1 MKRLRS
7 ALSPRRKQPPPATQ
21 AMDTFQ
27 IPRTAFIWLLVSV
40 IVVILPHVMHL
51 PLWLIAICG
60 LCIAG
65 RVLIWQGRLSQPGNR
80 LKRFM
85 VLLMAVFIVVQFG
98 RNVFSTD
105 ATVGVLLVGIT
116 LKLLEMH
123 RRRDVL
129 TVLYLCYFTLVAEFI
144 YSQAIPVA
152 MYSVLAAAVITS
164 ALISL
169 NQNEDSQ
176 RPWRTFKLAATLLAQ
191 SVPLMAAFFLLF
203 PRISPLWSVP
213 LQSKSGVTGL
223 SESMAPGD
231 IGQLARSAEL
241 AFRVQFTGTAPNYSE
256 LYWRA
261 LTLDGFNGRQ
271 WRHDFPQ
278 DLPQSLGPNPTEVR
292 PWFKDIEYKGR
303 EVQYNVI
310 LEPTYQNWVY
320 TLAMPQLRD
329 DRMLLGSDFQ
339 VGTNRRITQRY
350 NYDASSWLDYRAD
363 AGKEGLGQVRARR
376 FPGDSNIRSKEF
388 ARELRKTVQSDED
401 FIQAVLNHFR
411 QQKFF
416 YTLSPRTLGNNPVD
430 EFLFDTREGFC
441 EHYASSFTFL
451 MRAAGIPARVVT
463 GYMGGEYNPYDST
476 LTVRQ
481 YDAHAWSEVWISG
494 KGWLRVDPTAAVAPE
509 RVTQGSNFALKQE
522 KEFMNDAGFSLMRFR
537 DSLLLNDLRLQ
548 LEMMDYRWNRF
559 VLNYNQEQQFQLFSR
574 IFGNVTRVTIVLI
587 VFGIMACIT
596 LFVVLVIFRKSTQP
610 KLLPATRTYFD
621 FCDYMTGLGF
631 PRRRGE
637 PPLKYLER
645 MSEQHPQWRPEV
657 EAITKEFVHLAY
669 KTKEPDPLILRNF
682 RRHVRRIRLFS

>member
-1 MKRLRS
+1 MNRLRS
-7 ALSPRRKQPPPATQ
+7 ALSLRRKPKPATQ
-21 AMDTFQ
+21 AVDSFQ
-27 IPRTAFIWLLVSV
+27 IPRTAFVWLLMSV
-40 IVVILPHVMHL
+40 TAVILPHALRL
-51 PLWLIAICG
+51 PLWLIAICA

-65 RVLIWQGRLSQPGNR
+65 RVLIWQGRMSQPGKR
-80 LKRFM
+80 LKMVM

-98 RNVFSTD
+98 RNVVSTD

-116 LKLLEMH
+116 LKLLEMY
-123 RRRDVL
+123 RRRDIL
-129 TVLYLCYFTLVAEFI
+129 AVLYLCYFTLVAEFI
-144 YSQAIPVA
+144 YSQSIPVA
-152 MYSVLAAAVITS
+152 LYSVLVAAVITS

-176 RPWRTFKLAATLLAQ
+176 RPWRTFKLAATMLAQ

-213 LQSKSGVTGL
+213 LQSRNGVTGL

-241 AFRVQFTGTAPNYSE
+241 AFRVKFTGEAPNYSE

-261 LTLDGFNGRQ
+261 LTLDEFNGRQ
-271 WRHDFPQ
+271 WIHGYPLDMQQF
-278 DLPQSLGPNPTEVR
+278 LGPNATEVR
-292 PWFKDIEYKGR
+292 AWFKDIQYLGHEA
-303 EVQYNVI
+303 QYNVI
-310 LEPTYQNWVY
+310 LEPTYRNWIY

-329 DRMLLGSDFQ
+329 DRMLMGRDYQ
-339 VGTNRRITQRY
+339 VGTIRPITQRY

-363 AGKEGLGQVRARR
+363 ASDEGLSQRRARR
-376 FPGDSNIRSKEF
+376 VPGDSNARSKQF
-388 ARELRKTVQSDED
+388 AADLRKTVQSDED
-401 FIQAVLNHFR
+401 YIQAVLNNFR
-411 QQKFF
+411 KEKFF
-416 YTLSPRTLGNNPVD
+416 YTLSPRTLGDNPVD

-463 GYMGGEYNPYDST
+463 GYMGGEYNPYDAT

-481 YDAHAWSEVWISG
+481 YDAHAWSEVWIRG
-494 KGWLRVDPTAAVAPE
+494 KGWLRVDPTAAVAPQ

-522 KEFMNDAGFSLMRFR
+522 KEFMNDEGFSLMRFR
-537 DSLLLNDLRLQ
+537 DSQLLNDLRLQ
-548 LEMMDYRWNRF
+548 LEMMDYKWNRF
-559 VLNYNQEQQFQLFSR
+559 VLNYNQEQQFQLFNK
-574 IFGNVTRVTIVLI
+574 IFGTVTRLKIVLSM
-587 VFGIMACIT
+587 FGFMACIT
-596 LFVVLVIFRKSTQP
+596 LFVVLVIFRKSAQA
-610 KLLPATRTYFD
+610 KLPPATRHYLD
-621 FCDYMTGLGF
+621 FCEYMAGLGF
-631 PRRRGE
+631 PRQRGE

-645 MSEQHPQWRPEV
+645 MSEQHPQWRSEV

-682 RRHVRRIRLFS
+682 RRHVRRIRLFG